1 MKKFLLTGTLLAAL
15 YGNSSA
21 QSLFTFGDNP
31 VSGEEFLRVYRKN
44 NASKADYSEAALRDY
59 IDLYSLFRMKVKEAE
74 LQHMDTSAAVAAEI
88 TNYRK
93 QLAKGYLTDEL
104 MVNRLV
110 QEAYDR
116 TKEELHVAH
125 ILFASGP
132 GVDTA
137 VLRKRMDSVYAQI
150 SSGKADFA
158 AVAKAMSDDRGSKA
172 NGGDIGYF
180 TGLQTVY
187 AFETVAYNT
196 PAGKISAPFKTSFG
210 YHMLKVLDRRPA
222 RGTMKLAQILIA
234 TPKSAGDSGLLAA
247 QKKAEVIFKEIKK
260 GTPFVDLVER
270 YSDDKYSKDKGG
282 ELPIYGAGNTVAA
295 LDEAIFALKKPGDV
309 TPALKTEYGLHIIK
323 LLERYPPKPF
333 DSVKKELKTK
343 VENDSRAQQA
353 REAYFAKV
361 REANGFKTNPA
372 NLELIKSQLG
382 SIADTGKDAGVFSR
396 ANFPKGGKN
405 VLFTLAGNSYT
416 QDDFI
421 SYAVGITRG
430 KIAPGDLKAS
440 VFQELYHMY
449 ETQVVTDF
457 QERKLVETNP
467 DFKSLMQEYRDGI
480 MLFELMDRNVWGK
493 AAKDTVGLKMFH
505 ETQKDKYVWQPGFK
519 GIVYTFRDEA
529 AMKEGLKLLAKKN
542 MSNEELTKTMNTA
555 NTPDAVSIQAGR
567 FEFTKYPDIPASKL
581 VAGKISEPIKK
592 GDNYLVA
599 KADEVFPQSVV
610 KSFNE
615 ARGYVVSAYQDKL
628 EKDWNAQLRAKYPV
642 KINETEL
649 KKIVK

>member
-1 MKKFLLTGTLLAAL
+1 MKKILLTGTLLAAFF
-15 YGNSSA
+15 GSSYA
-21 QSLFTFGDNP
+21 QTLFTFGDNP
-31 VSGEEFLRVYRKN
+31 VTSEEFLRVYRKN
-44 NASKADYSEAALRDY
+44 NATKADYSETALRDY

-74 LQHMDTSAAVAAEI
+74 LQHMDTSGAVSAEI

-93 QLAKGYLTDEL
+93 QLARGYLTDEL

-116 TKEELHVAH
+116 SKEELHVAH

-137 VLRKRMDSVYAQI
+137 MLHQRMDSVYKQI
-150 SSGKADFA
+150 STGKADFA

-187 AFETVAYNT
+187 AFETVAYAT
-196 PAGKISAPFKTSFG
+196 PAGKVSAPFQTNFG
-210 YHMLKVLDRRPA
+210 YHLLKVLDRRPA
-222 RGTMKLAQILIA
+222 RGTAKLAQILIA
-234 TPKSAGDSGLLAA
+234 IPKSSGDSGLVAA
-247 QKKAEVIFKEIKK
+247 QKKADIILKEIKK
-260 GTPFVDLVER
+260 GTSFTDLVER
-270 YSDDKYSKDKGG
+270 YSDDKFSRDKGG

-309 TPALKTEYGLHIIK
+309 TAPLKTEYGLHIIK
-323 LLERYPPKPF
+323 LLERYPTKPF
-333 DSVKKELKTK
+333 DSVKKELKAK

-361 REANGFKTNPA
+361 REANGFKTNPG
-372 NLELIKSQLG
+372 NFEVIKSQLG
-382 SIADTGKDAGVFSR
+382 SIADTGKDAGAFSR
-396 ANFPKGGKN
+396 DNFPKGGKN
-405 VLFTLAGNSYT
+405 VLFSLAGANYT

-421 SYAVGITRG
+421 TYAVGITRG
-430 KIAPGDLKAS
+430 KIAPGDQKAA
-440 VFQELYHMY
+440 VFKELLNMY

-493 AAKDTVGLKMFH
+493 AAKDSVGLKMFH
-505 ETQKDKYVWQPGFK
+505 ETQKEKYVWQPGFK
-519 GIVYTFRDEA
+519 GAVYTFRDEA
-529 AMKEGLKLLAKKN
+529 SMKEGMKLLAKKDI
-542 MSNEELTKTMNTA
+542 SNEELVKAMNTSTA
-555 NTPDAVSIQAGR
+555 PDAVSIQTGR
-567 FEFTKYPDIPASKL
+567 FEFAKYPDVQAAKV
-581 VAGKISEPIKK
+581 VAGKLSEPMKK
-592 GDNYLVA
+592 GDTYIVV
-599 KADEVFPQSVV
+599 KADEVHPQPVV
-610 KSFNE
+610 KSFSE

-628 EKDWNAQLRAKYPV
+628 EKDWNTQLRSKYPV
-642 KINETEL
+642 KINDAEL
-649 KKIVK
+649 KKLVK

>member
-15 YGNSSA
+15 CANSSA
-21 QSLFTFGDNP
+21 QTLFTFGDTP
-31 VSGEEFLRVYRKN
+31 VSSDDFLRVYRKN

-74 LQHMDTSAAVAAEI
+74 LQHMDTSASVAAEI
-88 TNYRK
+88 ANYRK
-93 QLAKGYLTDEL
+93 QLAKGYLTDDL

-132 GVDTA
+132 GADTA
-137 VLRKRMDSVYAQI
+137 VLRKRMDSVYTQI

-158 AVAKAMSDDRGSKA
+158 AVAKAMSDDRGSK
-172 NGGDIGYF
+172 NSGGDIGYF

-196 PAGKISAPFKTSFG
+196 PAGKVSAPFKTNFG
-210 YHMLKVLDRRPA
+210 YHLLKVLDRRPA

-234 TPKSAGDSGLLAA
+234 TPKSAGDSGLAAA
-247 QKKAEVIFKEIKK
+247 QKKADVVLKEIKK

-282 ELPIYGAGNTVAA
+282 ELPIYGAGNTVAE
-295 LDEAIFALKKPGDV
+295 LDAAIFALKKPGDV
-309 TPALKTEYGLHIIK
+309 TAPLKTEYGLHIIK

-333 DSVKKELKTK
+333 DSVKKELKIK

-361 REANGFKTNPA
+361 REANGFKANPA
-372 NLELIKSQLG
+372 NLEIVKSQLG
-382 SIADTGKDAGVFSR
+382 SIADTGKDAGVFNR

-405 VLFTLAGNSYT
+405 VLFSLAGNNYT

-421 SYAVGITRG
+421 TYASGITRG
-430 KIAPGDLKAS
+430 KIAPGEQKAS
-440 VFQELYHMY
+440 VFQELYNMY

-519 GIVYTFRDEA
+519 GTVYTFRDEA
-529 AMKEGLKLLAKKN
+529 SMKEGLKLLSKKDIGN
-542 MSNEELTKTMNTA
+542 DELSKTLNTA
-555 NTPDAVSIQAGR
+555 STPDAVSIQAGR
-567 FEFTKYPDIPASKL
+567 FEFAKYPDIPAAKL

-592 GDNYLVA
+592 GDNYLLV
-599 KADEVFPQSVV
+599 KASEVFPQPLV
-610 KSFNE
+610 KTFTE

-628 EKDWNAQLRAKYPV
+628 EKDWNAQLRSKYPV
-642 KINETEL
+642 KINEPEL